1 MGPPGPPSGPARKS
15 PPEVQ
20 RCVRSIAFF
29 NGAREIKDSRER
41 EIKDSREREIKDS
54 REWEIKDSQEREI
67 KDSRERESRTARNRK
82 SRTAGNG
89 KMAPTAYFDAIFC
102 PRRRPR
108 KPFYA
113 PGEPHRTKMA
123 KRVFGS
129 ANQDPQN
136 EHILTHFPTHFST
149 LFRERSWSDLGTS
162 STRFGSHFASI
173 LAPFWES
180 SGDPFEK

>member
-1 MGPPGPPSGPARKS
+1 M
-15 PPEVQ
+15 
-20 RCVRSIAFF
+20 AFF

-54 REWEIKDSQEREI
+54 QEREI
-67 KDSRERESRTARNRK
+67 KDSWERESRTARNRK

-102 PRRRPR
+102 PRRRPG

-113 PGEPHRTKMA
+113 PGEPHWTKMA
-123 KRVFGS
+123 KR
-129 ANQDPQN
+129 AKKDTKKDPKN

>member
-1 MGPPGPPSGPARKS
+1 M
-15 PPEVQ
+15 
-20 RCVRSIAFF
+20 AFF

-54 REWEIKDSQEREI
+54 RELEIKDSQEREI

-82 SRTAGNG
+82 SRTAGNR
-89 KMAPTAYFDAIFC
+89 KMAPIAYFDAIFC
-102 PRRRPR
+102 PRRRPG

-123 KRVFGS
+123 KKQKKAPKKG
-129 ANQDPQN
+129 PKN

-162 STRFGSHFASI
+162 STRFGSI
-173 LAPFWES
+173 LLPFWLHFGSLLGTLSKSEN
-180 SGDPFEK
+180 

>member
-1 MGPPGPPSGPARKS
+1 M
-15 PPEVQ
+15 
-20 RCVRSIAFF
+20 
-29 NGAREIKDSRER
+29 KDSRER
-41 EIKDSREREIKDS
+41 
-54 REWEIKDSQEREI
+54 EIKDSQEREI

-108 KPFYA
+108 KPFYT
-113 PGEPHRTKMA
+113 PGEPHMTKMA
-123 KRVFGS
+123 KRVFE
-129 ANQDPQN
+129 AENWDPQN
-136 EHILTHFPTHFST
+136 EHILTHFPTHVLT

-162 STRFGSHFASI
+162 SIGFGSHFGPI

-180 SGDPFEK
+180 SGTLSKSEN

>member
-1 MGPPGPPSGPARKS
+1 MSPEPLGGSEGSPCVPARKS

-29 NGAREIKDSRER
+29 NGAWEIKDSWER

-54 REWEIKDSQEREI
+54 RELEIKDSQEREI

-113 PGEPHRTKMA
+113 PGEPHWTKMA
-123 KRVFGS
+123 KRAKKAPKKGS
-129 ANQDPQN
+129 KN
-136 EHILTHFPTHFST
+136 EHM
-149 LFRERSWSDLGTS
+149 
-162 STRFGSHFASI
+162 
-173 LAPFWES
+173 
-180 SGDPFEK
+180 

>member
-1 MGPPGPPSGPARKS
+1 MPPGALGALGGLLGPSTEI

-20 RCVRSIAFF
+20 RCVRSMAFF
-29 NGAREIKDSRER
+29 NGTREIKDSQER

-54 REWEIKDSQEREI
+54 RELEIKDSQEREI

-123 KRVFGS
+123 KSQKKHQKR
-129 ANQDPQN
+129 DPN
-136 EHILTHFPTHFST
+136 MST
-149 LFRERSWSDLGTS
+149 F
-162 STRFGSHFASI
+162 
-173 LAPFWES
+173 
-180 SGDPFEK
+180 